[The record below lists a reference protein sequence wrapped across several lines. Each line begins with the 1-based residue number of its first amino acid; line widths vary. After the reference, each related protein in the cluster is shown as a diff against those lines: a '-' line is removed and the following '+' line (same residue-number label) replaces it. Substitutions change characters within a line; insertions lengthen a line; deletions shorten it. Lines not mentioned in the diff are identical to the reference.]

1 MTNGTRNSQSRFFN
15 SDRILFFSIF
25 MLRTNLEWQQ
35 VANLHVSVKAS
46 DAAEEYNPANLNGLS
61 LFINPWFLC
70 EVNEAVI

>member
-1 MTNGTRNSQSRFFN
+1 MAQE
-15 SDRILFFSIF
+15 ILNQDSLIQIGFFFSIF